1 MKYTAKPTVQFK
13 KDVKRMQKQNKDMQ
27 LLWDVVE
34 KLANG
39 ISLPDEYRDHM
50 LSGNF
55 KEIRECHIQNR
66 SHLYFPLHCK
76 ENEDLSVQEA
86 WQTAHLLQ
94 GFLTGI
100 LLV

>member
-1 MKYTAKPTVQFK
+1 MKYTAKPTAQFK

-55 KEIRECHIQNR
+55 KGIRECHIQPDWLLMYEVCDDTLYLYLTR
-66 SHLYFPLHCK
+66 TGSHS
-76 ENEDLSVQEA
+76 DLF
-86 WQTAHLLQ
+86 
-94 GFLTGI
+94 GK
-100 LLV
+100 